1 MNEFLIDKKQV
12 RRAFSR
18 AAPDYDATAVLQRE
32 VCQRMLERLD
42 YIKLQPSRILDAGSG
57 TGWGSRQLAQRYPAA
72 QIVSLDMALGM
83 LNVAREQSGW
93 WRKLFSSNQQNHVC
107 ADIEALPL
115 ASNSAEMVWSNLTLQ
130 WCNDLPATISEL
142 HRVIRKD
149 GLLMFSTFGPD
160 TLKELRSA
168 FQGVDGH
175 SHVNRFTDMHDI
187 GDMLTH
193 SGFAEPVMDMEIITL
208 TYSDLKSVMQDL
220 RGIGAHNATAGRS
233 QGMMGKTAW
242 KHISERYES
251 FRRDGKL
258 PATFEIVYGHAFG
271 MSESCFAYRRCNC
284 CIWSEIGGL
293 GGECSECA
301 HACAT

>member
-1 MNEFLIDKKQV
+1 MNEILIDKKQV

-72 QIVSLDMALGM
+72 QVVALDMALGM
-83 LNVAREQSGW
+83 LNVAREKLGW
-93 WRKLFSSNQQNHVC
+93 WRKLFSASQQNHVC

-115 ASNSAEMVWSNLTLQ
+115 AANSAGMVWSNLTLQ
-130 WCNDLPATISEL
+130 WCNDLPTTFREL

-168 FQGVDGH
+168 FQGVDEH
-175 SHVNRFTDMHDI
+175 SHVSRFTDMHDI

-208 TYSDLKSVMQDL
+208 TYSDLKSVMHDL
-220 RGIGAHNATAGRS
+220 RGIGAHNATAGRA

-242 KHISERYES
+242 KQVSERYES

-258 PATFEIVYGHAFG
+258 PATFEIVYGHAWKPQPKVTADG
-271 MSESCFAYRRCNC
+271 R
-284 CIWSEIGGL
+284 EIIKTDFKL
-293 GGECSECA
+293 
-301 HACAT
+301 